1 MTRVALV
8 TGATRGIGL
17 EVARGLLSAGLRVL
31 VAGRDLDTAA
41 AVTEELLED
50 LRADGSA
57 GADASSWRAR
67 PVHLD
72 VADPAGI
79 DRLARDLAA
88 EGTDVD
94 VLVNNAGVCWSEG
107 PLAIAESAFAEQMA
121 TNAFGP
127 WLLMRAFVPG
137 MVARGHGRVVN
148 VSSGSGSFGEGL
160 DLGSYSVSKAVLNAL
175 TVTVA
180 REVPPGVDVA
190 VTAVCPGWV
199 STDMGGPDAPV
210 PVAEAAAGV
219 VRAATAPAGS
229 PTATFTRDGRPI
241 PW

>member
-17 EVARGLLSAGLRVL
+17 ETARGLLSAGLSVL

-41 AVTEELLED
+41 AVTDALLD
-50 LRADGSA
+50 DVADHPGGRTA
-57 GADASSWRAR
+57 WRAR

-79 DRLARDLAA
+79 DRLARELAA
-88 EGTDVD
+88 EGIEVD
-94 VLVNNAGVCWSEG
+94 VLVNNAGVCWSDG
-107 PLAIAESAFAEQMA
+107 PLAITETAFAEQMA

-137 MVARGHGRVVN
+137 MVTRGYGRVVN

-160 DLGSYSVSKAVLNAL
+160 DLGSYSVSKAMLNAL

-180 REVPPGVDVA
+180 QEVPPGSDVV

-199 STDMGGPDAPV
+199 STDMGGPGAPV
-210 PVAEAAAGV
+210 PVSEASAGV

-229 PTATFTRDGRPI
+229 PTSTFTRDGRPI